1 VPRHWPSARRHSLQ
15 TLAQAQAVGAGSC
28 DHAGV
33 ARLPPLDPADA
44 EPSVRAALERLPP
57 LAIFATVAN
66 AQGPFV
72 NWLRFGGDCLDG
84 RWFDAVLRELAI
96 LCVARLT
103 PGAEYEW
110 VQHVPILLAVGGT
123 PEQVAALEADDLEA
137 EALGEDGRL
146 VVRFTSQVLRD
157 ATPDDATFAA
167 MSARFTAA
175 EITQLL
181 LVIGQYMMVAR
192 VMATAQLEVDAV
204 LGADVLAG
212 VERSSGARRQDG
224 QTPE

>member
-1 VPRHWPSARRHSLQ
+1 M
-15 TLAQAQAVGAGSC
+15 
-28 DHAGV
+28 
-33 ARLPPLDPADA
+33 ARLPPLDRSDA
-44 EPSVRAALERLPP
+44 EPPVRQALERLPQ

-66 AQGPFV
+66 AQGSFV
-72 NWLRFGGDCLDG
+72 NWLRFGGDCLDS
-84 RWFDAVLRELAI
+84 RWFDPVLRELAI
-96 LCVARLT
+96 LRVARLT
-103 PGAEYEW
+103 PGAQYEW

-146 VVRFTSQVLRD
+146 VLRFTSQVVLD

-167 MSARFTAA
+167 ISARFTPA

-212 VERSSGARRQDG
+212 IEQASQARQQASRASQPG
-224 QTPE
+224 